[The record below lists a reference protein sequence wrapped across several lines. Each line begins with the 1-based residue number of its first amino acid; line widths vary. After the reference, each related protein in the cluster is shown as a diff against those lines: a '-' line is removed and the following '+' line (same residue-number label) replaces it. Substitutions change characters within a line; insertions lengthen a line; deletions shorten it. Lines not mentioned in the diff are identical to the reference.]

1 MIISFVLRRKWLVKY
16 ILLLILCNFCC
27 LIFNHRTFYLIQML
41 CIVIIIKSRIYR
53 LLNFRIFLILILKN
67 FRILRSLL
75 LFLSE
80 SESKLLILFLFINKL
95 IIILIRMTYL
105 IILYIV
111 INIIYTP
118 CLPMIIIFW
127 KIFLQIT
134 LSRLGIRLWSWMRPA
149 TKYFRTL
156 TPNLINFGVWS

>member
-1 MIISFVLRRKWLVKY
+1 VIISVVLRRKWLVKY
-16 ILLLILCNFCC
+16 ILLILCNFCC
-27 LIFNHRTFYLIQML
+27 LLFNHRTFYLIQML
-41 CIVIIIKSRIYR
+41 CIVIIIKSRICR
-53 LLNFRIFLILILKN
+53 LLNFEIFLILILKN

-118 CLPMIIIFW
+118 CLPMVIIF
-127 KIFLQIT
+127 
-134 LSRLGIRLWSWMRPA
+134 
-149 TKYFRTL
+149 
-156 TPNLINFGVWS
+156 